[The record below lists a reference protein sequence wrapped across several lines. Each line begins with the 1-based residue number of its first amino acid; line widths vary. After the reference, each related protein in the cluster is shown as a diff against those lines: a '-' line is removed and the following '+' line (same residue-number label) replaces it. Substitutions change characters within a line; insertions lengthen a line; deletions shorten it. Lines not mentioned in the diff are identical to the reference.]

1 MRLSNILALAL
12 IGHSS
17 LVIGH
22 SADNSAVTAAIHPGE
37 PGAPVAAQNA
47 DILSGRHPDLYVIST
62 RASAYQRGHEP
73 HLVIDGDA
81 STDWRVSGPPPAPMA
96 RGNWVEIELSRPAVI
111 ESIEV
116 QWLGDARYDY
126 RVYKMPRDDFRDVV
140 REGTSAGGDA
150 GLEKIQLAPDT
161 FTQVVRVEFATA
173 KDNAP
178 QGIREL
184 RVNGVPYPAGYP
196 QAADKFAAIENAR
209 RILYVEFERMP
220 YVTHFEPKLPY
231 ADGGSG
237 LRLLPR
243 DDAFEGGHADFSI
256 AVVPGRE
263 NWITL
268 KLWDGH
274 DSSMMTRGN
283 LIVVETLDGDVRQR
297 DRWLLPAY
305 LTDQQEQAQDW
316 NGSTRPRAGR
326 WVYAHYRL
334 PADVVGERREIKL
347 RLQGVGNVR
356 RDYPMRSPSPTVYA
370 ITSAIEPL
378 IR

>member
-1 MRLSNILALAL
+1 MRLTALAL
-12 IGHSS
+12 LPVLLAAGCATRTTP
-17 LVIGH
+17 
-22 SADNSAVTAAIHPGE
+22 SAPQFTAVIHPGQ
-37 PGAPVAAQNA
+37 PGAPVATEHA
-47 DILSGRHPDLYVIST
+47 DILSGRHPDLYITST
-62 RASAYQRGHEP
+62 RASAHLRGHEP
-73 HLVIDGDA
+73 HLVIDSDA
-81 STDWRVSGPPPAPMA
+81 ATDWRVSGPPPAPMV
-96 RGNWVEIELSRPAVI
+96 RGNWVEIELNRPAVI

-140 REGTSAGGDA
+140 REGTSSGGDA

-184 RVNGVPYPAGYP
+184 RINGVPYPAGYP
-196 QAADKFAAIENAR
+196 QAADKFAAVETAR
-209 RILYVEFERMP
+209 RILYVEFERLP

-243 DDAFEGGHADFSI
+243 DDAFEGGHADFAI

-283 LIVVETLDGDVRQR
+283 LIAVETLDGDVRQR
-297 DRWLLPAY
+297 GRFMLPAY
-305 LTDQQEQAQDW
+305 VTDQQEQLQDW

-334 PADVVGERREIKL
+334 PADTVGDRREVKL

-356 RDYPMRSPSPTVYA
+356 RDYPMRAPSPTIYT
-370 ITSAIEPL
+370 ITCAPAPVVK
-378 IR
+378 

>member
-22 SADNSAVTAAIHPGE
+22 SAENSAVTAAIHPGE
-37 PGAPVAAQNA
+37 PGAPVATQNA

-81 STDWRVSGPPPAPMA
+81 ATDWRVSGPPPAPMA
-96 RGNWVEIELSRPAVI
+96 RGNWVEIELSHPAVI

-116 QWLGDARYDY
+116 QWLGDARYEY

-243 DDAFEGGHADFSI
+243 DDAFEGGHADFAI

-356 RDYPMRSPSPTVYA
+356 RDYPMRSPAPTIYQ
-370 ITSAIEPL
+370 ITSAVAPVID
-378 IR
+378 

>member
-1 MRLSNILALAL
+1 MRLSALAL
-12 IGHSS
+12 LPLLLAAGC
-17 LVIGH
+17 
-22 SADNSAVTAAIHPGE
+22 ATRTAPPAVHATAVIHPGK
-37 PGAPVAAQNA
+37 PGAPVVTDHA
-47 DILSGRHPDLYVIST
+47 DILSGRHPDLYIIST
-62 RASAYQRGHEP
+62 RASAHLRDHEP
-73 HLVIDGDA
+73 HLVIDGDPA
-81 STDWRVSGPPPAPMA
+81 TDWRVSGPPPAPMV
-96 RGNWVEIELSRPAVI
+96 RGNWVEIELNRPAVI
-111 ESIEV
+111 DSIEV

-150 GLEKIQLAPDT
+150 GLEKIGLAPDT
-161 FTQVVRVEFATA
+161 FTQAVRVEFATA
-173 KDNAP
+173 DDQAP

-184 RVNGVPYPAGYP
+184 RINGVPYPAGYP
-196 QAADKFAAIENAR
+196 QAADKFAAVETVR
-209 RILYVEFERMP
+209 RILYVEFERLP

-231 ADGGSG
+231 ADGGAG

-243 DDAFEGGHADFSI
+243 DDAFEGGGADFAI

-274 DSSMMTRGN
+274 DSSMMTRGD

-297 DRWLLPAY
+297 GRWLLPAY
-305 LTDQQEQAQDW
+305 LTDQQEQTPDW
-316 NGSTRPRAGR
+316 NGATRPRAGR

-334 PADVVGERREIKL
+334 PADVVGERGEVKL

-356 RDYPMRSPSPTVYA
+356 RDYPMRAPSPTIYQ
-370 ITSAIEPL
+370 ITSALAPVIN
-378 IR
+378 